1 MKTIKVFNFLKTFI
15 FNGVGDTG
23 LQIQKSRPLLQ
34 IENMVRYTNRFFY
47 SLKFL
52 RSKLQG
58 FSRIKKSVSL
68 DTDFLLDVGD
78 TGFEPVTPCL

>member
-1 MKTIKVFNFLKTFI
+1 MKIKKVFNFLKTFI
-15 FNGVGDTG
+15 FTGVGDTG

-58 FSRIKKSVSL
+58 FSRIKRHIQK
-68 DTDFLLDVGD
+68 
-78 TGFEPVTPCL
+78 